1 MSKENST
8 SDIYNKLTIGLL
20 YPMVIYLPKY
30 LLGIVQDDK
39 RFIELKNFVGILF
52 SVENEAYNF
61 IVDMDDNLFFM
72 LNKGRFLESNMF
84 HLIDAKETLKNEQF
98 IYLLNKYK
106 AQVDAWTYGAQVLQK
121 DIETEIDPL
130 FVKNK
135 SYVIYQATIL
145 EQHQYNLEQQFV
157 DCDKGKYE
165 IDLKSTLFKNIED
178 AKRETLLN
186 QPKTIKKSTTKKQPI
201 LLNSDVDNYLLKHV
215 FGVNV
220 DK

>member
-8 SDIYNKLTIGLL
+8 SDIYKKLTIGLL
-20 YPMVIYLPKY
+20 YPMVLYFPKY
-30 LLGIVQDDK
+30 LLEIVQDDK
-39 RFIELKNFVGILF
+39 RFIELKNVVGILLC
-52 SVENEAYNF
+52 VENREYNF
-61 IVDMDDNLFFM
+61 LVYMDDNLFFM

-84 HLIDAKETLKNEQF
+84 DLIDAKETLKNDQF

-106 AQVDAWTYGAQVLQK
+106 AQVDTWAYVAQVLQK
-121 DIETEIDPL
+121 DIETAIDPL

-135 SYVIYQATIL
+135 NYVIYQATIL

-178 AKRETLLN
+178 AKRQTLLN
-186 QPKTIKKSTTKKQPI
+186 QPKTIKKSTTKKPP
-201 LLNSDVDNYLLKHV
+201 LLLESDVDNYLLKHV
-215 FGVNV
+215 FGVNL

>member
-30 LLGIVQDDK
+30 LLGIVQEDK
-39 RFIELKNFVGILF
+39 RFIELKNFAGILF
-52 SVENEAYNF
+52 CAENQKYNF
-61 IVDMDDNLFFM
+61 LVDNNDSLFFM

-145 EQHQYNLEQQFV
+145 QQHQYNLEQQFV

-178 AKRETLLN
+178 AKRQTMVN
-186 QPKTIKKSTTKKQPI
+186 QQKSNKKATIKKQP
-201 LLNSDVDNYLLKHV
+201 LLLESDVDNYLLKHV
-215 FGVNV
+215 FGVNL